1 MKRILFLAMAL
12 AFASAADAQ
21 LYKYVDKN
29 GKTIYSDQPPPDA
42 GTKSVNVRGA
52 GSAAAPKSAVE
63 RDKEAEKGRKAVAE
77 STKKAN
83 ESAEKAAQNEQRCVA
98 ARNNYQIFQD
108 GGRIQQMNDK
118 GEREYLTDEQIEAG
132 RERAKREMDEACKK
146 S

>member
-1 MKRILFLAMAL
+1 MKRILFLALAVAL
-12 AFASAADAQ
+12 APVAEAQ

-29 GKTIYSDQPPPDA
+29 GKTIYSDSPPPDA
-42 GTKSVNVRGA
+42 DTKAVNVRPA
-52 GSAAAPKSAVE
+52 GGNAPQKSAVE
-63 RDKEAEKGRKAVAE
+63 RDKESEKGRKAASE
-77 STKKAN
+77 SAKKGN
-83 ESAEKAAQNEQRCVA
+83 ESAEKQAQNEQRCAA

-132 RERAKREMDEACKK
+132 REKARREMDEACKK